1 MCWRSGIRD
10 FCIVSLF
17 RSRCKPLWGSALE
30 FALRRIFYFRVQKSR
45 LLHVALRAT
54 LEYFLLKAAIGGAK
68 VSDLTSFLDD

>member
-1 MCWRSGIRD
+1 
-10 FCIVSLF
+10 
-17 RSRCKPLWGSALE
+17 LWGSALE